1 MPPRRGRTMSEV
13 QQVRSLLAGENRL
26 ASSWSSGAWRWLRVR
41 CGRNA
46 GGPGSC
52 NGGRVYSRVVFVQH
66 LHFFGIVL
74 LRHKVPL
81 LGVVASMALR
91 VLHSSGRLQHTWL
104 DESFLKGTG
113 MLLAILLSF
122 RTKNAVNLRQNVGA
136 AVLRMMGGARSLLH
150 LASRSS
156 QASDGDW
163 ARLHWVLSVVFLQSA
178 DWLVL
183 HSEKAGSA
191 PVDTEHFTE
200 HGLPWR
206 SPPNSVTDRDREEC
220 FVRGSKV
227 ATNMACPPRPM
238 MQYVRE
244 VCDDIFDYG
253 RFAGDMGGKKTSE
266 TDKIR
271 RWHRNID
278 HLVNGIIHSFDEIVM
293 LQECIGTQQLRQL
306 INGILFFYLAL
317 YPWCVH
323 DESSW
328 VLASTCLGLS
338 CIFYGLDTVAQEL
351 ETSVGGGRSPID
363 LDVRSTFENFFASL
377 QEEDLVRCRAR
388 RFFQQRANVDGR
400 SLNRLH
406 NDFVE
411 KADLDIAHRYPTM
424 SMGIHEARGGA

>member
-1 MPPRRGRTMSEV
+1 MPEA

-26 ASSWSSGAWRWLRVR
+26 ASSWGRGAWRYLRAR
-41 CGRNA
+41 CGRAA
-46 GGPGSC
+46 GGPGTW

-81 LGVVASMALR
+81 LGVVTSMALR
-91 VLHSSGRLQHTWL
+91 VLPGDRVQHTWL
-104 DESFLKGTG
+104 DESFFRGTG

-122 RTKNAVNLRQNVGA
+122 RTKNAVSLRQNVGA
-136 AVLRMMGGARSLLH
+136 AVLRMMGSARSLLH

-156 QASDGDW
+156 DAYEGNW
-163 ARLHWVLSVVFLQSA
+163 TRLHWVLSVAFLQSA

-191 PVDTEHFTE
+191 PVDKE
-200 HGLPWR
+200 HGLPAL
-206 SPPNSVTDRDREEC
+206 SPPKSVTDRDLEEC

-227 ATNMACPPRPM
+227 SANMACTPRPM
-238 MQYVRE
+238 LQYVRE
-244 VCDDIFDYG
+244 VCDDVFDYG

-266 TDKIR
+266 TDKVR
-271 RWHRNID
+271 RWHRNVD
-278 HLVNGIIHSFDEIVM
+278 RLVDGIIHSFDEIVT

-317 YPWCVH
+317 YPWCVRH
-323 DESSW
+323 ESTW

-351 ETSVGGGRSPID
+351 ETSVGGGKSPID
-363 LDVRSTFENFFASL
+363 LDVRLTFENFFASL

-388 RFFQQRANVDGR
+388 RFFQQRAEHEGR
-400 SLNRLH
+400 SLSCLH
-406 NDFVE
+406 DDFVE
-411 KADLDIAHRYPTM
+411 KADLDIAQRYPTM
-424 SMGIHEARGGA
+424 SMGILAARGGA